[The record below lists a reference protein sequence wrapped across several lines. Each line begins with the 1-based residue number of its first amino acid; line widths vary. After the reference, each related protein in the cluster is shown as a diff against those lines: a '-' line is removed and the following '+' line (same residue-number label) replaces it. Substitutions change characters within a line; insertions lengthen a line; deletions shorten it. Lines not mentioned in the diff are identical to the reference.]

1 MSTTKMFALLVL
13 AVLLPKVN
21 ANGQQ
26 KFQFTFHGTS
36 WTTNETGRFISK
48 PANNKTLLQE
58 YALLT
63 HGTNNLKNLT
73 LAYHYRGDEHGDVVE
88 VVNAKDGTTIYPL
101 FGLFFSDEYGRM
113 SLLSGTSN
121 QEQSIDYIYT
131 HQMDHSAGSS
141 VTTKRLVTDKSGK
154 TKAVAIQGQ
163 LYYDIVPDN
172 THSNMQILN
181 GTFITGKLIGRQSAT
196 NLPTH
201 F

>member
-1 MSTTKMFALLVL
+1 MAASGLWLKFTSMSTTKMFALLVL

-113 SLLSGTSN
+113 SLLAVPVIRSN
-121 QEQSIDYIYT
+121 PSITYIRI
-131 HQMDHSAGSS
+131 
-141 VTTKRLVTDKSGK
+141 KWIIRPE
-154 TKAVAIQGQ
+154 
-163 LYYDIVPDN
+163 VP
-172 THSNMQILN
+172 SPLN
-181 GTFITGKLIGRQSAT
+181 GWSLISPAKPKPSRSRVNFITTSFPIIPIAICK
-196 NLPTH
+196 